1 MIFERLTEIYASIN
15 ILVKFYNLVATSI
28 ENSAIIALMCSSKR
42 FRIIYMQPLL
52 VNTDRIRSSLGYKY
66 NASLLLHSRV
76 G

>member
-1 MIFERLTEIYASIN
+1 MIFKILTEIYASIN

-52 VNTDRIRSSLGYKY
+52 VNTDRIS
-66 NASLLLHSRV
+66 
-76 G
+76 

>member
-42 FRIIYMQPLL
+42 FRIICIHTAF
-52 VNTDRIRSSLGYKY
+52 VS
-66 NASLLLHSRV
+66 
-76 G
+76 